1 MTYPELLVQKYRSR
15 GIIVDTNLLL
25 LLAIGLYDTRRISTF
40 KRTNKFDISIFHAVV
55 AVVEQFEQRYT
66 TPYIV
71 AELDNLSRFLRTDEW
86 RAISGIM
93 QRLVPSLI
101 EIYDVGSKGLM
112 AHALHAD
119 IGISDCSIAAV
130 PDVLIFTDDLPFAA
144 RMQGLGRDVLN
155 VSHLILDTA

>member
-1 MTYPELLVQKYRSR
+1 MTYASLLIQKYRSR

-25 LLAIGLYDTRRISTF
+25 LLAIGLYNPDRISTF
-40 KRTNKFDISIFHAVV
+40 KRTNKFNVVIFDAVA

-71 AELDNLSRFLRTDEW
+71 AELDNLSRFLPVHEW
-86 RAISGIM
+86 RAISDIM
-93 QRLVPSLI
+93 QRLVPSLV
-101 EIYDVGSKGLM
+101 EIYDIGSRGLI

-119 IGISDCSIAAV
+119 IGVSDCSIAAI

-144 RMQGLGRDVLN
+144 RMQGVGRDVLN
-155 VSHLILDTA
+155 LGHLIFDAA